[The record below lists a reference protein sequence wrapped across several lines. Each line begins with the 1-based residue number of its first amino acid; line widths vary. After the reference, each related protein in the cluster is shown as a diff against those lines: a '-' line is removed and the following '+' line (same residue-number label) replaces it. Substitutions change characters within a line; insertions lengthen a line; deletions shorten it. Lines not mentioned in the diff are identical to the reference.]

1 MIEVEFDPAKES
13 FNRRKHGISLARAAR
28 FDFDR
33 CLYIVDD
40 SQDYGEVRLIGIG
53 FLGDSLHTLV
63 FSPRGEDAIR
73 AISLRKSTATE
84 RERYAEEDW

>member
-1 MIEVEFDPAKES
+1 MQVGFDAPKERL
-13 FNRRKHGISLARAAR
+13 NRQKHGISLTRAAK

-40 SQDYGEVRLIGIG
+40 SRDYGEVRLIAIG
-53 FLGDSLHTLV
+53 FLGTALHTLV

-73 AISLRKSTATE
+73 AISLRRSTAAE
-84 RERYAEEDW
+84 RKRYAEEDW